1 MGHVNILCIHT
12 PPPLCFKIYYFV
24 RNCLMHTHAWLSQG
38 SKKTATNC
46 SSSSLH
52 TRNGNLGLFLKML
65 GKVVSSRKYLT
76 LAMLSLQD
84 SSQTKNKI
92 LLPYVGWSCPILI
105 FQFWENSKSFMQPCG
120 GPLIFYHTQHYQPIP
135 TFMTPVQI
143 TTSTALNQPH
153 SLHIPLVKRALRSE
167 SFFPRTTTRKNR
179 LPCGC
184 FPKHYNLKFRM
195 NC

>member
-1 MGHVNILCIHT
+1 MYTYT

-120 GPLIFYHTQHYQPIP
+120 GDHLFS
-135 TFMTPVQI
+135 
-143 TTSTALNQPH
+143 TTHNIASLSLLSWH
-153 SLHIPLVKRALRSE
+153 LFRSLHPQHWINLIPYIFLW
-167 SFFPRTTTRKNR
+167 
-179 LPCGC
+179 
-184 FPKHYNLKFRM
+184 
-195 NC
+195 

>member
-1 MGHVNILCIHT
+1 MLTYYVYIH

-120 GPLIFYHTQHYQPIP
+120 GTTYFLPHTTLPAYPYFHDTCSDHYIHSIESTSFP
-135 TFMTPVQI
+135 TYSFGKKGI
-143 TTSTALNQPH
+143 TFWKLLP
-153 SLHIPLVKRALRSE
+153 
-167 SFFPRTTTRKNR
+167 KNR
-179 LPCGC
+179 YSEEQTSMWMLP
-184 FPKHYNLKFRM
+184 
-195 NC
+195 